1 MNEATRLLKGK
12 GYNLTTGLKAVKI
25 SLRTFRRYEKSDEMR
40 PLLIGWI
47 NKLDSNIGGVGKS

>member
-1 MNEATRLLKGK
+1 MNEATRMLKAK
-12 GYNLTTGLKAVKI
+12 GYNLTTGLKAVGV

-47 NKLDSNIGGVGKS
+47 NKLDDNVRGN